1 MSQADRHILPWC
13 LPPQH
18 IYSVRVRDRDIDVFN
33 HVNNVVYLRWMADA
47 AWDHSKALGF
57 DFAAYEARDCG
68 FVVTR
73 HELDYRRAAL
83 AGDTVHIATWIS
95 SNDGRLKLR
104 RRFQMISENQ
114 RANLAMGMTQFAA
127 MRLSTARAC
136 RMHEDYV
143 DGYTPDGAATAYFN
157 D

>member
-1 MSQADRHILPWC
+1 MSSIDESKLPWC
-13 LPPQH
+13 LAPQH
-18 IYSVRVRDRDIDVFN
+18 VYTIDVRARDIDVFN

-57 DFAAYEARDCG
+57 DFAAYKQRDCG

-83 AGDTVHIATWIS
+83 AGDTIHIATWIS
-95 SNDGRLKLR
+95 RNDERLKLR
-104 RRFQMISENQ
+104 RRFQIMSAQ
-114 RANLAMGMTQFAA
+114 YGTSLAMGMTEFAA

-136 RMHEDYV
+136 RMHKDYIA
-143 DGYTPDGAATAYFN
+143 GYPPDADAAAYFQ